1 MKSQLMV
8 LDIIANNDWE
18 RPIYF
23 VAGMHDDAMGL
34 EEYFQ
39 LEGIAYRLVPVK
51 GVNKGWLEYGRIDT
65 DILYENLMNRFVWGG
80 TADPD
85 VYIDYYQTRTLTVIR
100 SRFNYAKLAGALVAE
115 GDTAR
120 AVAVL
125 DRCLETFPVSK
136 LGYDFYFAEIISAC
150 FAAGDNEKAV
160 SLARGFSDYYL
171 ERSGYLLDQK
181 PSVAFYAEQEIA
193 NGLQMVSPVMQMCY
207 DNGETAAAEE
217 INKKFSE
224 LYARYAVLR
233 Q

>member
-8 LDIIANNDWE
+8 LDIIANNDWD

-51 GVNKGWLEYGRIDT
+51 GVNKGWMEYGRIDT
-65 DILYENLMNRFVWGG
+65 EILYENLMNKFVWGG
-80 TADPD
+80 SADPD
-85 VYIDYYQTRTLTVIR
+85 VYVDYYHTRTLTVIR
-100 SRFNYAKLAGALVAE
+100 SRYNYARLATQLVEE
-115 GDTAR
+115 GDTVRAR
-120 AVAVL
+120 EVL
-125 DRCLETFPVSK
+125 DRSLELFPVSK
-136 LGYDFYFAEIISAC
+136 LGYDFYFAEIISA
-150 FAAGDNEKAV
+150 FFTAGENEKAV
-160 SLARGFSDYYL
+160 SLARDFTDYYL
-171 ERSGYLLDQK
+171 QRSGYLFDQR
-181 PSVAFYAEQEIA
+181 PSLALYAEQEIA

-207 DNGETAAAEE
+207 DNGETALAEE
-217 INKKFSE
+217 INTKFSE